1 MESGPYV
8 QGTLMVFTD
17 GSQDRALHSIDQ
29 FCRGLKQQIEDVYK
43 EREAQQEK
51 KGVI

>member
-8 QGTLMVFTD
+8 QVFTD
-17 GSQDRALHSIDQ
+17 GPQDRALHSIDQ